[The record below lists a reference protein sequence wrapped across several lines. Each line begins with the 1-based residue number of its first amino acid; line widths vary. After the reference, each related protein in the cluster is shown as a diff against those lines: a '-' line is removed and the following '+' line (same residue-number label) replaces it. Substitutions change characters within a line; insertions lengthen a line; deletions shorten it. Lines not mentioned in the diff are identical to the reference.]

1 MRARIASLSFF
12 LASAAVA
19 VAWLTLLPVI
29 TRLLDALRRASPPG
43 SAEAELLAR
52 VRGVLPFYLAA
63 DLLLIALVCFAIL
76 YVALGRPLRRT
87 EEAIEQLGAHRWDL
101 PLISGGG
108 PLLSRIQTS
117 LRHMA
122 SALAEEQ
129 SVTKRQLDELRAANE
144 RIGHA
149 QAELVASERLA
160 TVGRLAAGV
169 AHEVGNPLSGILGY
183 LSLLRS
189 RARDASVRELLDP
202 IEGEVQRIDRIVRGL
217 LDLGRPPEGLP
228 QPVEL
233 AALAATCVQLVGATP
248 ELKDVKVEVDI
259 PSTVVARADPGP
271 LSQVMLNLLLNAGQ
285 AMGGQGRVRLSGARD
300 DRTVRLDVEDEG
312 PGLTPEVAARMFEPF
327 FTTRGAGQGT
337 GLGLAVSL
345 HLAHSMGGQLRGENR
360 VEGGAR
366 FTLELPAA

>member
-1 MRARIASLSFF
+1 MRGRLASLSFF

-19 VAWLTLLPVI
+19 VAWLTLLPVL
-29 TRLLDALRRASPPG
+29 TGLFDALRRASSPG
-43 SAEAELLAR
+43 SAEAELLVR
-52 VRGVLPFYLAA
+52 VRGVLPLYLAV
-63 DLLLIALVCFAIL
+63 DLVLVALVCFGIL
-76 YVALGRPLRRT
+76 YLALGRPLRRI
-87 EEAIEQLGAHRWDL
+87 EAAIEQLGAHRWDL
-101 PLISGGG
+101 PLGSGGG

-117 LRHMA
+117 LRQMG

-129 SVTKRQLDELRAANE
+129 AVTKRQLDELRAAND

-183 LSLLRS
+183 LSVLRT

-202 IEGEVQRIDRIVRGL
+202 IEAEVQRIDRIVRGL
-217 LDLGRPPEGLP
+217 LDLGRPPHGAP

-233 AALAATCVQLVGATP
+233 GKLAATCVQLVTATP
-248 ELKDVKVEVDI
+248 ELKDVTVEVAI
-259 PSTVVARADPGP
+259 PNAVVARADPGP
-271 LSQVMLNLLLNAGQ
+271 LSQVMLNLLLNAAQ
-285 AMGGQGRVRLSGARD
+285 AMGGSGKVRISATSADG
-300 DRTVRLDVEDEG
+300 TVRLDVEDAG
-312 PGLTPEVAARMFEPF
+312 PGLSPEVAARMFEPF
-327 FTTRGAGQGT
+327 FTTRAAEKGT

-360 VEGGAR
+360 PGGGAR